1 MSSIAGL
8 RGAPGL
14 AAYSATKGG
23 VRLLAKS
30 VALEHAHD
38 NIRCNSVHPGIIATP
53 IWGKIPTGAEG
64 NRRNAP
70 IDPRERAADDGAA
83 DPRRRGA
90 GHRQRRAVPVHRGRQ
105 LHDRPGAGDRRRHHG
120 RRPAAA
126 AASSSPVGA
135 AAKGWIIVAALS
147 GAISVAV
154 GAFAAHGLDLS
165 TEAGRKAREWLQ
177 TGSQYQIIHALAIMG
192 VVVLVR
198 SATVNAP
205 VALAAQWLFLVGSV
219 LFPGALYALAFG
231 GPRWMGAVAPI
242 GGAAFILG
250 WLSLGLAA
258 LMRPGA
264 D

>member
-1 MSSIAGL
+1 
-8 RGAPGL
+8 
-14 AAYSATKGG
+14 
-23 VRLLAKS
+23 
-30 VALEHAHD
+30 
-38 NIRCNSVHPGIIATP
+38 
-53 IWGKIPTGAEG
+53 
-64 NRRNAP
+64 
-70 IDPRERAADDGAA
+70 
-83 DPRRRGA
+83 
-90 GHRQRRAVPVHRGRQ
+90 
-105 LHDRPGAGDRRRHHG
+105 
-120 RRPAAA
+120 
-126 AASSSPVGA
+126 VGA

-147 GAISVAV
+147 GAIAVAV

-177 TGSQYQIIHALAIMG
+177 TGSHYQIIHALAMMG

-205 VALAAQWLFLVGSV
+205 VALAAQWLFLVGGV